1 LDSIQ
6 FEGIKVG
13 LKQSKDGYVLTM
25 AIHPDEIPD
34 DLVRDFVGARYMV
47 VMVRLGDDEKPME
60 RNKKPNEPAVA
71 MAGML
76 CRNPKFWA
84 FVNEHTE
91 DAVATE
97 GECAEWLKY
106 YFEIDSR
113 ADLKTND
120 KARDRFLK
128 MKERF
133 DQWNK

>member
-13 LKQSKDGYVLTM
+13 LKQSREGYVLTM
-25 AIHPDEIPD
+25 AIHPDETPD
-34 DLVRDFVGARYMV
+34 DLLRDFVGSRYMV

-60 RNKKPNEPAVA
+60 RKKAPHANAVA
-71 MAGML
+71 AAGML
-76 CRNPKFWA
+76 CRDPKFWL
-84 FVNEHTE
+84 FVHEYTQDSIE
-91 DAVATE
+91 SE
-97 GECAEWLKY
+97 GACAEWLKC

-113 ADLKTND
+113 ADLKTNE